1 MGVSQGMEEEFVHK
15 ILRTLTLVGMIFL
28 ASMLSGC
35 TIPKLT
41 LNSEDLYSLPTLP
54 AKYTELNTQL
64 NEILESGAE
73 YAAPTSGANIQSVQ
87 LVDLDGDGREEAVA
101 FFRNAAEEKP
111 LKIYIFTATED
122 SYQKTELI
130 EGSGTGIYSIAYT
143 DLDGDGRMELLVGW
157 KATTELQV
165 LEVYAL
171 RPGGAAL
178 LVRSDY
184 VKYTAMDL
192 DQDQRQ
198 ELVVLHA
205 DEGGDGVADYYSWQE
220 DGSLASQSSARL
232 SVTMAELN
240 QQGRVTQGK
249 LQEEVPA
256 LFVTG
261 VTDASRAVT
270 DILSVR
276 NGELTN
282 VVLSD
287 LTGVSGEIA
296 PFCSLYPSDI
306 NNDGLTEVPSPIQVS
321 SMMETGAAYQRV
333 DWYAYNAGGQSSL
346 ALHTYHDVEDRWYLR
361 LPEEWLNHIWVGRAT
376 MPDEAAVTFYILDGE
391 AMEPFLRITAITGSS
406 RENRAVRGGRFLLS
420 RQSEVIYTAE
430 LLDANDTWQYGVTA
444 DEVRE
449 AFSLI
454 TSEWSAGDY

>member
-15 ILRTLTLVGMIFL
+15 ILRNLTLVGMIFL

-333 DWYAYNAGGQSSL
+333 DWYAYNAGGQSNL

>member
-15 ILRTLTLVGMIFL
+15 ILRNLTLVGMIFL

-361 LPEEWLNHIWVGRAT
+361 LPEEWLNHIWGGRAT

>member
-15 ILRTLTLVGMIFL
+15 ILRNLTLVGMIFL

-240 QQGRVTQGK
+240 QQGRVTQGT

-256 LFVTG
+256 LYVTG